1 MKFIISTLLLLL
13 IVSTGFAQGFYYAY
27 PKYDSVITFETGSL
41 QHDSITI
48 DTRFVNNKW
57 QIGKPQKATFD
68 TAFNSARAI
77 VTDTVNTCV
86 PGDTSVF
93 YLRLPYYSIVNAQQ
107 AMYGFFAGLGF
118 IHRLDIDS
126 GSIAKVEQ
134 LYVHVNGVDSM
145 WVDVIDTPYTD
156 RQWDYCDTPDLRYST
171 TGWDTV
177 TVFLLPKTFNFY
189 DSRLDSS
196 VLFRFTYISNDTSLT
211 KDGWMI
217 DDIWPNY
224 YFAGSVSNIKE
235 DLISIYPNP
244 SRGEFYIKHEKRVEC
259 KGITVVNM
267 LGKIVLQ
274 MEGLPADGNLK
285 LNLPDGI
292 YSLQYFTNEGVDTE
306 QILIQH

>member
-1 MKFIISTLLLLL
+1 MKYITSTFLLLF
-13 IVSTGFAQGFYYAY
+13 IVLNASAQGFYYAY
-27 PKYDSVITFETGSL
+27 PKYDSVITFETGSV

-48 DTRFVNNKW
+48 DSRFVNNKW
-57 QIGKPQKATFD
+57 QIGKPQKTNFD

-107 AMYGFFAGLGF
+107 TMYGFFAGLGF

-134 LYVHVNGVDSM
+134 LYVNLNGIDSM

-156 RQWDYCDTPDLRYST
+156 RQWDYCDTPDFSHST

-177 TVFLLPKTFNFY
+177 TVFLLPKTFSSY

-224 YFAGSVSNIKE
+224 YFAGNVRNIQQ

-244 SRGEFYIKHEKRVEC
+244 STGNFYIKQKRSIEC
-259 KGITVVNM
+259 KGIAVVDV
-267 LGKIVLQ
+267 LGKTVLQ
-274 MEGLPADGNLK
+274 ISSLPADGNLK
-285 LNLPDGI
+285 LDLPDGV
-292 YSLQYFTNEGVDTE
+292 YSLQYFTDKGVDTE
-306 QILIQH
+306 QILIQR